1 MGHTCMGHI
10 DDSLL
15 VGYHYTACHRNII
28 DTVGIFVNLGFIIHP
43 EKSIF
48 EPKQEIEFLG
58 FLLNSISMTIRLPT
72 AKAGY
77 VKTACLHLLGK
88 SNNTLRELAHVI
100 GLLVS
105 SLPGVQFGELHYR
118 KLEINKTAALQSN
131 KGNYDAVTQL
141 TQDSR
146 SDLIWWVQNIDT
158 AYKNI
163 TVTSPDITFTTDA
176 SMKEWGAVLEENKTG
191 GLWHMAEQDFHINYL
206 EMKAVFLGLKSL
218 CYNIRQKHIRI
229 LSDNTTTVA
238 YITLMLWEA

>member
-1 MGHTCMGHI
+1 
-10 DDSLL
+10 
-15 VGYHYTACHRNII
+15 
-28 DTVGIFVNLGFIIHP
+28 VGIFCNLGFIIHP

-163 TVTSPDITFTTDA
+163 TVTSPDITLTTD
-176 SMKEWGAVLEENKTG
+176 SSTKGWGAVLEENKTG
-191 GLWHMAEQDFHINYL
+191 GPRDMEEQDFHINYL

-218 CYNIRQKHIRI
+218 CYNIRQTHI
-229 LSDNTTTVA
+229 NT
-238 YITLMLWEA
+238 L